1 MTQTI
6 KDIMYAY
13 EKGEYNF
20 TEPYPSYLSAGTVI
34 DEDKS
39 VKWNA
44 NEVEKRNRQITLD
57 REAWRK
63 RKYEVESKLSKD
75 VVNYLINTWQFNT
88 EQAEI
93 LERFVYEDKH
103 SAMSDYFASIDEM
116 AKLVRRI
123 IRASN

>member
-116 AKLVRRI
+116 AKLVRQI